1 MSLSIYQ
8 ATVPAVLHTLGALA
22 KILDKAEAF
31 CEARKIEPAVLVN
44 YRLAPDMFPLSR
56 QIQITTDQAK
66 GMVAR
71 LTGSEIPGFPDTETS
86 FADLKARIAK
96 TIDYVQSFGPEAFDG
111 AEDRAIT
118 LKAGPTELNF
128 TGRDYAFKWVFPNFY
143 FHATTTYDI
152 LRHCGV
158 EVGKRDFLGM

>member
-31 CEARKIEPAVLVN
+31 CEARKIDPAVLVN

-66 GMVAR
+66 GLAAR
-71 LTGSEIPGFPDTETS
+71 LTGSEIPSFADTETS

-96 TIDYVQSFGPEAFDG
+96 TIDYVQSFSPEAFDG

-118 LKAGPTELNF
+118 LKAGPTDLNF